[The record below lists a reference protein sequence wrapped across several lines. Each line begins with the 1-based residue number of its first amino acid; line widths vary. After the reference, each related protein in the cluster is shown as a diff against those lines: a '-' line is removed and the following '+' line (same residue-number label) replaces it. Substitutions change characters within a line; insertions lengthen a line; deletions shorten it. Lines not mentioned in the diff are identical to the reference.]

1 MGKTIF
7 LLYILSSCCF
17 YTLIGQSEPQVF
29 NSATPLKYP
38 WAGGMN
44 SMQFGEIDID
54 LDGKMDLFALDR
66 DGVFNIAQNDV
77 RGNRTY
83 CFLNDGG
90 PNEIKYVFAP
100 EYSSLF
106 PELYNWVIFAD
117 YNMDGKTDIF
127 TYSPGWAGIKVYEN
141 VSTDVL
147 KFDLVVS
154 PFLTSFQGGGYTN
167 IFVTYADYPGIYD
180 IDNDGDLDLL
190 TFSTLGTFVDLHR
203 NMSMELYGI
212 PDSLSFERTETCW
225 GYFGESEESNKL
237 NLDTCRNTTDLNPII
252 EKDRHTGSTFLLLD
266 LNADNLVDLLLG
278 DIDYPSLF
286 ALYNGGSPEE
296 AIMTSYDTL
305 FPATSEKTTL
315 FSMPVSSYID
325 VNNDGLKDLL
335 VSTFDPSLSKSQ
347 NKNSVWLYLNYGD
360 NNKPIFNLYSKNFLQ
375 KEMLDFGT
383 EAHICVYDLDKD
395 DLNDLIIGNYGY
407 YLSSYYDA
415 AHFLHSIFR
424 SRIDFYK
431 NTGTTQKPKYQL
443 WKKDIGNFWVED
455 MLGLAPALADINADS
470 LPDILA
476 GNSNGR
482 VVLSINKGNYDF
494 EISDTNYFNIDVGEY
509 SYPQLFDLDKDGLK
523 DLIIGEKNGNINYYH
538 NEGNAQ
544 SPDFVFI
551 TDSLGKINVTDY
563 NVSYYGYSSP
573 HFFRLADG
581 ATKLIVG
588 SEQGLIH
595 YYEDIDNNLGGE
607 FMLSDKLDQVLDT
620 SNVSFDR
627 GLRTSAAIA
636 DLNKDG
642 KAEMLVGNYAGGIE
656 YFGVGAEIMPG
667 WKENK
672 SLDSISIFPNPAN
685 NILQLNAN
693 NQIKIHKIK
702 IYSLS
707 GILVMEENF
716 TDVNSS
722 VSISLKL
729 HLQDG
734 FYFIQVYSTE
744 GIFTKKLIFNL
755 N

>member
-1 MGKTIF
+1 
-7 LLYILSSCCF
+7 
-17 YTLIGQSEPQVF
+17 
-29 NSATPLKYP
+29 
-38 WAGGMN
+38 MN

-66 DGVFNIAQNDV
+66 DGVFNITQNDV

-106 PELYNWVIFAD
+106 PELYNWAIFAD

-141 VSTDVL
+141 VSADVL
-147 KFDLVVS
+147 KFDLVAS

-190 TFSTLGTFVDLHR
+190 TFSTLGTFVDLHK

-225 GYFGESEESNKL
+225 GYFGESEESNKIY
-237 NLDTCRNTTDLNPII
+237 LDTCRNFSAAKSLSNK
-252 EKDRHTGSTFLLLD
+252 ERHTGSTFLLLD
-266 LNADNLVDLLLG
+266 LNADNLADLLLG

-286 ALYNGGSPEE
+286 ALYNGGSLEE
-296 AIMTSYDTL
+296 AKMTSYDTL

-325 VNNDGLKDLL
+325 VNNDGVNDLL

-347 NKNSVWLYLNYGD
+347 NKNSVWLYLNNGD

-375 KEMLDFGT
+375 EEMLDFGT
-383 EAHICVYDLDKD
+383 GAHICVYDLDKD
-395 DLNDLIIGNYGY
+395 DLKDLIIGNYGY
-407 YLSSYYDA
+407 YLSSYYDE

-431 NTGTTQKPKYQL
+431 NTGKSGTPKYQL

-455 MLGLAPALADINADS
+455 MLGLTPSIGDFNADN

-482 VVLSINKGNYDF
+482 VVLSLNKGNFDF
-494 EISDTNYFNIDVGEY
+494 EISDTNYLDIDVGEY

-563 NVSYYGYSSP
+563 NLSYYGYSSP

-581 ATKLIVG
+581 TTKLIVG
-588 SEQGLIH
+588 SEQGLLH
-595 YYEDIDNNLGGE
+595 YYEDIDDNLGGE
-607 FMLSDKLDQVLDT
+607 FILSDKLGQVLDT

-627 GLRTSAAIA
+627 GIRTSACLS
-636 DLNKDG
+636 DLNNDG
-642 KAEMLVGNYAGGIE
+642 TMEMLSGNYAGGIE
-656 YFGVGAEIMPG
+656 YFGAVAEVMPG
-667 WKENK
+667 REEKTTQNT
-672 SLDSISIFPNPAN
+672 ISVYPNPAYN
-685 NILQLNAN
+685 FLYINSSKN
-693 NQIKIHKIK
+693 IKIEKVEIISSTGILLRSFVPLYENYFTPIRVELDFIAGIYFLR
-702 IYSLS
+702 IYSDNET
-707 GILVMEENF
+707 V
-716 TDVNSS
+716 TR
-722 VSISLKL
+722 KL
-729 HLQDG
+729 MLQD
-734 FYFIQVYSTE
+734 
-744 GIFTKKLIFNL
+744 KKQ
-755 N
+755 